1 MFVGRKGRLIAVP
14 EQRRLGLQ
22 AKGLGKF
29 QEWFSGQESR
39 GPMGGGEVSRN
50 QIERTWGPRGRVE
63 DNGNFEGV

>member
-50 QIERTWGPRGRVE
+50 RTEQDLGTKGKS
-63 DNGNFEGV
+63 